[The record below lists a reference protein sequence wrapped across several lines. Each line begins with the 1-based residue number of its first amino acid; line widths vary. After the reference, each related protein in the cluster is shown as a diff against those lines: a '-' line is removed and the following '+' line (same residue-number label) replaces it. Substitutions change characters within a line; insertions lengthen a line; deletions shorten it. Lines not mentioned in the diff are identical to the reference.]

1 MAGELQIARRYAH
14 AYFDLARQAGD
25 VATWREALR
34 TVTETL
40 TDEQVAT
47 ALEDPRLPSS
57 ERLRLVEELLGDV
70 AQPAR
75 NLARLLVERGRAAVL
90 PLLLEEY
97 DALADRAS
105 GVTRAE
111 VLTAV
116 PVDKS
121 LEQSISRTLSQRLGG
136 EVHTTV
142 RQDPSILGGL
152 VIRIGDRV
160 IDTSVRTR
168 LAQLQ
173 AALA

>member
-14 AYFDLARQAGD
+14 AYFDLARQAGE
-25 VATWREALR
+25 VAAWREALR